1 MSDALEPVGAE
12 CRSVHSFW
20 VKGDVA
26 LAIYPVQR
34 TQQIDTELQYS
45 DRRAV
50 GSREIALRNAEP
62 LFTRQSLFCVFLL
75 AASLL
80 VIWPVAEIG
89 INDDWSYIRTAQLFA
104 QTGRFIYNG
113 WATAMLGWQVV
124 WGALFSRLFGPSFS
138 AVRMALVPID
148 LVTALLFHAVLRRFG
163 LNKNHA
169 TLGTLTIVLSPLFLP
184 LGTTFMSDV
193 PGLFTIVLCVYL
205 CQLALAASTDR
216 AAWGWLVTAA
226 LTNMALGTVRQ
237 TAWLGLLVIVPSCGW
252 LLRRRRF
259 VLPLTLGLWLIGLV
273 WIRLAI
279 SWFQRQPYSVPER
292 ILVPVNP
299 FALKWLLDHGCGA
312 VLTLML
318 LCLPALATC
327 LPALFPLRRRA
338 VIYGGVIGI
347 LFFSILVVFK
357 HHHESAVLGP
367 PWLAPTIDYTGLR
380 LSCVLLSPRS
390 APTAA
395 MLIFLVCCFLCVWAF
410 LKTTLDRPY
419 DRSQQPHVQWHTISV
434 LLLPY
439 LLSYSLL
446 LVPRSLTGHFVDRY
460 LMAIVPV
467 VLVYILGWH
476 QERVSARIPV
486 IAIVVLVLSAWV
498 GVASTHDLF
507 ARERA
512 RVQLIDE
519 LQRAG
524 IPRTSIR
531 GGFSFDGITQI
542 DAWGYVNEA
551 ALVNPPGAYHRHPIE
566 TGPCAYWFDDYVPVI
581 HARYVAETEPTRCA
595 GPSTFSPIV
604 YRTWF
609 PPRTAYVWAGT
620 LTTNSG
626 QYWP

>member
-1 MSDALEPVGAE
+1 M
-12 CRSVHSFW
+12 
-20 VKGDVA
+20 
-26 LAIYPVQR
+26 AIHPVQR
-34 TQQIDTELQYS
+34 TQQIDPPLRYS

-50 GSREIALRNAEP
+50 GSGEGTPPNAEP

-80 VIWPVAEIG
+80 AIWPVAEVG

-148 LVTALLFHAVLRRFG
+148 LATALLFHAVLRRFG
-163 LNKNHA
+163 VNKSHA
-169 TLGTLTIVLSPLFLP
+169 TLGTFTLVLSPLFLP

-193 PGLFTIVLCVYL
+193 PGLFSIVLCVYL

-216 AAWGWLVTAA
+216 AVRGWLVTAA

-237 TAWLGLLVIVPSCGW
+237 TAWLGLLVIIPSCGW

-259 VLPLTLGLWLIGLV
+259 VVPLTLGLWLIGFV
-273 WIRLAI
+273 WILSAI
-279 SWFQRQPYSVPER
+279 SWFLRQPYSVPER
-292 ILVPVNP
+292 ILVHVDSHA
-299 FALKWLLDHGCGA
+299 FKWLLDHGCGA

-318 LCLPALATC
+318 LCLPALATY
-327 LPALFPLRRRA
+327 LTALFPLRRRA
-338 VIYGGVIGI
+338 VIHGVMLGL
-347 LFFSILVVFK
+347 LFFSVLAVFK

-380 LSCVLLSPRS
+380 LSFVLLSPRS

-410 LKTTLDRPY
+410 LKTLDRAHH
-419 DRSQQPHVQWHTISV
+419 RSQQPHVQWHTVSV

-446 LVPRSLTGHFVDRY
+446 LIPRSLTGHFVDRY

-476 QERVSARIPV
+476 QEHVSSRIPIV
-486 IAIVVLVLSAWV
+486 AIVVLVLSAWV
-498 GVASTHDLF
+498 GIASTHDLF

-512 RVQLIDE
+512 RVRLIDE

-551 ALVNPPGAYHRHPIE
+551 ALINPPGAYHRRPIE
-566 TGPCAYWFDDYVPVI
+566 TGPCAYWFDDYVPAI
-581 HARYVAETEPTRCA
+581 HPQYDVETPLNPCA
-595 GPSTFSPIV
+595 GPSQFPPAP

-609 PPRTAYVWAGT
+609 PPRREYVWVGI
-620 LTTNSG
+620 LQGNRN